1 MLLPKRHGAVDS
13 YRYGFQGQEKDD
25 EVKGEGN
32 SVNYKYR
39 MHDLRL
45 GRFFA
50 VDPLFKQYAY
60 NSPYAF
66 SENKLIQFVELE
78 GLEVAHPYV
87 YGLAQY
93 YGAKEGVLDDVL
105 LVQKMMGEGTLI
117 GASIVAAPIL
127 GTTTLGVRVTAF
139 ASRSALA
146 GGVTGATIDGGISFL
161 KGDNGTNVFKNTLS
175 GFVSGIIL
183 GSGGTT
189 TKSLITN
196 GATAGGVGEL
206 TTQLIEI
213 GFQDREEFDLKKIAV
228 TSGISAASN
237 FLSDKLLK
245 VINTKLKQETESTL
259 KYMGSKEY
267 RDIIAK
273 TIKQNFPNI
282 KASGK
287 EFKKIVNNT
296 ISSQKELV
304 REQLIIN
311 RIAIEKVIEAG
322 GSETQKQIGEK
333 LNE

>member
-1 MLLPKRHGAVDS
+1 
-13 YRYGFQGQEKDD
+13 
-25 EVKGEGN
+25 
-32 SVNYKYR
+32 
-39 MHDLRL
+39 
-45 GRFFA
+45 
-50 VDPLFKQYAY
+50 
-60 NSPYAF
+60 
-66 SENKLIQFVELE
+66 
-78 GLEVAHPYV
+78 
-87 YGLAQY
+87 
-93 YGAKEGVLDDVL
+93 
-105 LVQKMMGEGTLI
+105 
-117 GASIVAAPIL
+117 
-127 GTTTLGVRVTAF
+127 
-139 ASRSALA
+139 
-146 GGVTGATIDGGISFL
+146 
-161 KGDNGTNVFKNTLS
+161 LS

-245 VINTKLKQETESTL
+245 VINTKLNNETESTL

-267 RDIIAK
+267 RNIIAK
-273 TIKQNFPNI
+273 TIKQNSPNI
-282 KASGK
+282 KAFGK
-287 EFKKIVNNT
+287 KFKELVERT

-311 RIAIEKVIEAG
+311 RIAIEKVIETG